1 MAFNKKFLLATTFI
15 AGFAV
20 MAPSLAMAQ
29 TQPAAQ
35 QEEEDDD
42 DNATQV
48 GAVVITGSRIRRNE
62 FTSSAPIQ
70 VITGDQAILEGMIDT
85 AELLQQTTAA
95 SGSFQYDNTLTG
107 FVLEGGPGIN
117 SISLRGLGANRTLFL
132 LNGRRAGPAGTRGQ
146 VQAVDLNVI
155 PASLMERTEVLTD
168 SASTIYG
175 SDAIAGVVNY
185 ITRTNLDGLEV
196 SAFYRYPEAGDI
208 TFQRYNVGWGTTFDR
223 GYFQAGFD
231 YYGQTALT
239 RGDRPGTAC
248 AEDYLFDPYTM
259 ERIDHRDQVTGQY
272 QCYNIFAQ
280 ALRANPGPGQMD
292 LIYHRPGYNYAVPG
306 NNSPIV
312 GMARQARAGYP
323 DTYTYYRGE
332 HPLYDRATVISPVDR
347 YTLTASGGFDLNP
360 TTEVYGEFLY
370 NQRRSEQD
378 GVRQFFPTVWVGYPG
393 ARRPDTGGFFAGS
406 TILPI
411 TPLYSDQDQVVDYMR
426 GVLGIRGDFGA
437 MFGGGWEWDLFG
449 QYSRSDG
456 DYTGSFI
463 YNDRVI
469 AVTGMAP
476 GAGLTDA
483 CYSGPDLPNLS
494 GYSCSQLPGGINWTS
509 ERILAGDFNQA
520 ERDFLFGSETGN
532 TVYEHMY
539 VEGVVNG
546 DLFSLPAGVVGA
558 AFGFHVRH
566 ESIDDQPGA
575 MAQAGNYWGST
586 SAGRTRGDD
595 TVREVF
601 GELEIPLVRGFTGI
615 EDLTLNLSGRFS
627 DYDSY
632 GSNST
637 YKVGLNWQITP
648 AWRVRSTFGT
658 GFRAPA
664 LYELYLANQTGFL
677 SQQAVDPCLNYGDS
691 SHPTIPTNCATGID
705 RNGDGDFNDPGD
717 LPPVTD
723 PAFPAGGSSATVT
736 TRGGLGELEP
746 ETAEAFTFGVIW
758 TPSFIDLSVAVDYFD
773 ILIEDAVLGLSASV
787 VAQCYAVPTSQF
799 ATNPFCTFF
808 TRSPTTGRITAID
821 NAYRNVNSQT
831 NRGLDLN
838 VRYGHEFSFGDLTI
852 QGQATW
858 QFEDIVALLDGS
870 LPQDNNGETTE
881 PDFTANLN
889 IRFDRGDWTAFWS
902 MNMFGK
908 ASDTEA
914 FGGDVF
920 ANSRYAS
927 IPDGILST
935 NCDPAF
941 AATNYCVYYKQ
952 YTEFMVFHNLS
963 VQYRMDDWTFQAG
976 VRNIFDEYNPNAS
989 SGQWRVG
996 RTSYG
1001 IPGND
1006 GLIGRSGFVSL
1017 TRRF

>member
-1 MAFNKKFLLATTFI
+1 MAFDKKFLLATTFI
-15 AGFAV
+15 AGLAMAV
-20 MAPSLAMAQ
+20 PSLAMAQ
-29 TQPAAQ
+29 QQPANQ
-35 QEEEDDD
+35 QDDD
-42 DNATQV
+42 DDAEEV
-48 GAVVITGSRIRRNE
+48 AEVVVTGSRIRRDE
-62 FTSSAPIQ
+62 FSSSAPIQ
-70 VITGDQAILEGMIDT
+70 VITGEQATLEGMVDT

-95 SGSFQYDNTLTG
+95 SGSFQLDNTLTG
-107 FVLEGGPGIN
+107 FVIEGGPGVN

-208 TFQRYNVGWGTTFDR
+208 TFQRYSVGWGTTFDR

-231 YYGQTALT
+231 YYGQTSLT
-239 RGDRPGTAC
+239 RGDRDGTNC
-248 AEDYLFDPYTM
+248 TSDYLFNPITM
-259 ERIDHRDQVTGQY
+259 ERVDHLDQVSGSY

-280 ALRANPGPGQMD
+280 AIRANPGPGTMD
-292 LIYHRPGYNYAVPG
+292 LIFMRPGYNYAVAG
-306 NNSPIV
+306 NNSTV
-312 GMARQARAGYP
+312 AGMARQGRAGYP
-323 DTYTYYRGE
+323 GTYSYYDGR
-332 HPLYDRATVISPVDR
+332 HPLTERATVISPVDR
-347 YTLTASGGFDLNP
+347 YTITASGGFDLTP
-360 TTEVYGEFLY
+360 TTELYGEFLY

-378 GVRQFFPTVWVGYPG
+378 GVRQYFPTVWTAYPG
-393 ARRPDTGGFFAGS
+393 AQRPDTGTPFAGS
-406 TILPI
+406 TLLPI
-411 TPLYSDQDQVVDYMR
+411 IPLSSDQDQQVDYWR
-426 GVLGIRGDFGA
+426 GVVGIRGDLFH
-437 MFGGGWEWDLFG
+437 GWEWDLYG

-456 DYTGSFI
+456 DYTGQFI
-463 YNDRVI
+463 YNDRTI

-476 GAGLTDA
+476 LAGPADA
-483 CYSGPDLPNLS
+483 CYAGPDLPNLS
-494 GYSCSQLPGGINWTS
+494 GYSCASLPGGVPWTS
-509 ERILAGDFNQA
+509 ERVIRGNFNDA
-520 ERDFLFGSETGN
+520 ERAFLFGTETGN

-539 VEGVVNG
+539 LEGVING
-546 DLFSLPAGVVGA
+546 DLFEMPAGTVGA
-558 AFGFHVRH
+558 AFGFHIRH
-566 ESIDDQPGA
+566 ESIDDLPGE
-575 MAQAGNYWGST
+575 QARLGNYWGST
-586 SAGRTRGDD
+586 SAGHTEGDD
-595 TVREVF
+595 TVRELF
-601 GELEIPLVRGFTGI
+601 GELEIPLIRGFTGI
-615 EDLTLNLSGRFS
+615 DDLTLNLSGRFS

-648 AWRVRSTFGT
+648 AWRLRGTYGT

-677 SQQAVDPCLNYGDS
+677 GQTSVDPCINWGDS
-691 SHPTIPTNCATGID
+691 SHPSIPINCQTGID
-705 RNGDGDFNDPGD
+705 RNSDGDFLDPGD
-717 LPPVTD
+717 LPPVTSSTYT
-723 PAFPAGGSSATVT
+723 AAGTSSATVT
-736 TRGGLGELEP
+736 SRGGLGELEP
-746 ETAEAFTFGVIW
+746 ETAEAFTVGVIW

-787 VAQCYAVPTSQF
+787 VAQCYAVPVAQF

-808 TRSPTTGRITAID
+808 TRSTNPALPQIVTID

-838 VRYGHEFSFGDLTI
+838 VRYNHEFSFGDLTVA
-852 QGQATW
+852 GQATW
-858 QFEDIVALLDGS
+858 QFEDVVALLDGS

-889 IRFDRGDWTAFWS
+889 FIFERGDWTAFWG
-902 MNMFGK
+902 MNIFGK

-920 ANSRYAS
+920 TSSRYAD
-927 IPDGILST
+927 IAGGILGT
-935 NCDPAF
+935 NC
-941 AATNYCVYYKQ
+941 AAPGPSDYCVYYKQ
-952 YTEFMVFHNLS
+952 YTEMTTFHNVSLS
-963 VQYRMDDWTFQAG
+963 YRMDDWTFQAG
-976 VRNIFDEYNPNAS
+976 IRNLFDEYNPHAS
-989 SGQWRVG
+989 AGQYRQG
-996 RTSYG
+996 HTSYG

-1006 GLIGRSGFVSL
+1006 GLIGRSGWVNV